1 MDMLDYHRPDG
12 PDHYGE
18 GLLTEMVGR
27 PFVLGEGINCE
38 GFGKSCD
45 AGVDFVL
52 LLASCLDVS
61 STSHLRSIYVTTPKG
76 ERL

>member
-1 MDMLDYHRPDG
+1 MDMLDTHRPNW

-18 GLLTEMVGR
+18 GLLTLKVSR

-45 AGVDFVL
+45 FISSSSCYFFVF
-52 LLASCLDVS
+52 
-61 STSHLRSIYVTTPKG
+61 G
-76 ERL
+76 